1 MSFFSRLTGM
11 GGKSWQLRDVVVV
24 GAELRWMQTDG
35 KSDKL
40 TEAEL
45 KERSQDRTVSL
56 AGVIVSAAA
65 SEAPLPED
73 VATALGNTDMKF
85 YTIQITMPGDPVPIT
100 LGFVDK
106 KMMDSL
112 RDQIAQGIERAAA

>member
-24 GAELRWMQTDG
+24 GAELRWMQADG

-40 TEAEL
+40 TEAEV
-45 KERSQDRTVSL
+45 KERSADRS
-56 AGVIVSAAA
+56 
-65 SEAPLPED
+65 APLTGVLVSGVKETPIPEE
-73 VATALGNTDMKF
+73 VVTALGNSDMKF
-85 YTIQITMPGDPVPIT
+85 YTIEITMPGDPVPIT

-106 KMMDSL
+106 KMMESL